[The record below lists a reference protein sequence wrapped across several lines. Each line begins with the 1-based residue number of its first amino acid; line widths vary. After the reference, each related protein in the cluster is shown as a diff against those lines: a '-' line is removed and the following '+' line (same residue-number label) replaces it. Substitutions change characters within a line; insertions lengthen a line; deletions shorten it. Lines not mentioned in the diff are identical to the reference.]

1 MAREQLRNGDHM
13 AGDLMGALRRG
24 LADWQTGWS
33 IGTFGAIAEF
43 HQDEGETAVVD
54 RPDRLER
61 ATNRGAIRLLP
72 HADLRTIAYEAL
84 SPRPHRWIQGVALCL
99 PAETARRKVRTVVT
113 ELGPDEDA
121 IRPEDRS
128 AILFDMGLGA
138 AQIDFC
144 VRTRNPELLAAL
156 REAAG
161 QPINATHVMLAI
173 LKAHPHRVAISHLGR
188 CEVYQKIGGPD
199 TGGVS
204 PPGPHTHVLPKLLAT
219 GRTHSANTP
228 IPDGLV
234 PCGFMHPGNPVIGQ
248 LGEDRVFDPALF
260 ASFEAMLAAW
270 GPAEYIAA
278 KRQVWALL
286 DEGALP
292 AALAPPTSRLAR
304 TGVRNALRQR
314 ARIVEGDAKRS
325 ALVAAWRAAHD
336 GAAAPTEADDE
347 SPGH

>member
-1 MAREQLRNGDHM
+1 MTGDQLGT
-13 AGDLMGALRRG
+13 LRQG

-43 HQDEGETAVVD
+43 HQDAGEATVVD
-54 RPDRLER
+54 KPERLER
-61 ATNRGAIRLLP
+61 ATGRGAVRLIP
-72 HADLRTIAYEAL
+72 HPELRPIAYEAL

-99 PAETARRKVRTVVT
+99 PAETARRKARTVVT

-121 IRPEDRS
+121 IRPEDRD

-138 AQIDFC
+138 TQIDFC
-144 VRTRNPELLAAL
+144 VRTRDPELLAAL

-161 QPINATHVMLAI
+161 QPIGASHVMLDI
-173 LKAHPHRVAISHLGR
+173 LKAHPHRVALSSLGR

-234 PCGFMHPGNPVIGQ
+234 PCGFMHPGNPVIGP

-260 ASFEAMLAAW
+260 AAFEAMLAAW
-270 GPAEYIAA
+270 GPEAYTSA
-278 KRQVWALL
+278 KRRVWTLL

-292 AALAPPTSRLAR
+292 AALAPPTSRLTR
-304 TGVRNALRQR
+304 VGVRNALRQR
-314 ARIVEGDAKRS
+314 ARIVEGDAKR
-325 ALVAAWRAAHD
+325 AAQVAAWRAVHD
-336 GAAAPTEADDE
+336 GATAATEADDE